1 MRTLMATLLLVVS
14 TSLMADVYIDEYP
27 TTEYV
32 YPSTT
37 VVEEYYNPYSTR
49 EVIEYN
55 PNVTIRREYIVT
67 PLPRVIIRRP
77 TVIYQPD
84 YYRW

>member
-1 MRTLMATLLLVVS
+1 MRTLMATLLLVLS

-27 TTEYV
+27 TTEYI

-37 VVEEYYNPYSTR
+37 VVEEDYYPRR
-49 EVIEYN
+49 EIIEYN
-55 PNVTIRREYIVT
+55 SNVTIRREYIVT
-67 PLPRVIIRRP
+67 PPPRVIIRRP
-77 TVIYQPD
+77 EVIYQRD

>member
-27 TTEYV
+27 TEYV

-37 VVEEYYNPYSTR
+37 VVEEDYYPRR
-49 EVIEYN
+49 EVIEYYN
-55 PNVTIRREYIVT
+55 SNVTIRREYVVT
-67 PLPRVIIRRP
+67 PPPRVIIRRP
-77 TVIYQPD
+77 EVIYQHD

>member
-1 MRTLMATLLLVVS
+1 MKTLMATLLLVVS

-27 TTEYV
+27 TEYV

-37 VVEEYYNPYSTR
+37 VVEEYYDPYPER
-49 EVIEYN
+49 EIIRYN

-67 PLPRVIIRRP
+67 PPPRVIIRRP
-77 TVIYQPD
+77 EVIYQYD

>member
-1 MRTLMATLLLVVS
+1 MRTLMATLLLVLS

-37 VVEEYYNPYSTR
+37 VVEEDYYPRR
-49 EVIEYN
+49 EVIEYYN
-55 PNVTIRREYIVT
+55 SNVTIRREYIDI
-67 PLPRVIIRRP
+67 PPPRVIIRRP
-77 TVIYQPD
+77 EVIYQRD